1 MHHRRVST
9 LAGQGDPATG
19 RAFEWEFRRG
29 SDVFPIRQSAR
40 LMVSDV
46 ETLIGA
52 CCEGAGIA
60 QVMEFGSQHIMANG
74 KLVEIFPDW
83 PDETFP
89 FMPSTR
95 HDAIVLRKP
104 VCSPISV

>member
-1 MHHRRVST
+1 MWDDAWIGGIPKFPTSVVHICTTLRVRT

-29 SDVFPIRQSAR
+29 SEVFPIRQSAR

-46 ETLIGA
+46 ETMIGA

-60 QVMEFGSQHIMANG
+60 QVMEFGSQHMMASARRD
-74 KLVEIFPDW
+74 L
-83 PDETFP
+83 
-89 FMPSTR
+89 S
-95 HDAIVLRKP
+95 
-104 VCSPISV
+104 